1 MGYIISQR
9 AGDDPKRNKTPE
21 AAEREKKMKYIIQ
34 VREDERVLE
43 EFATEEEAFET
54 LMDYERQDRYQ
65 GCYEPDF
72 YEIVEVEE

>member
-1 MGYIISQR
+1 
-9 AGDDPKRNKTPE
+9 
-21 AAEREKKMKYIIQ
+21 MKYIIQ
-34 VREDERVLE
+34 VREDGRKIE